1 MHEAGTAPFCAS
13 SCSSRCSRSSRAWS
27 GCLSGNVMH
36 FYSVGLLRMAYETAQ
51 RADIAAAADPY
62 HLTHETLVAIVL
74 ATSAADALVNDLVGC
89 IRLLSEHGA
98 LTSGEDSR
106 LVAIGEAI
114 EAMEE
119 AHAQIRPKYL
129 AAAVLLGCRSI
140 RRGATPFQAFNDL
153 VILRNGIIH
162 ARPVSLDETGIEAR
176 IVNALAQRGLV
187 GAGTNIP
194 GYDTWWVRVRTA
206 AVAWWAADSAYS
218 LMLELVNGV
227 VAIADYKGVIAGFG
241 DQLRGVRRQPS

>member
-1 MHEAGTAPFCAS
+1 
-13 SCSSRCSRSSRAWS
+13 
-27 GCLSGNVMH
+27 MH

-51 RADIAAAADPY
+51 RAAVVAAADPY
-62 HLTHETLVAIVL
+62 HLTDETLVAIVL
-74 ATSAADALVNDLVGC
+74 ATSAAGALVNDLVGC

-98 LTSGEDSR
+98 LKTSDDGSR

-129 AAAVLLGCRSI
+129 AAAVLLGCNSI
-140 RRGATPFQAFNDL
+140 RRGAAPFQAFNDL

-162 ARPVSLDETGIEAR
+162 ARPVSLDETGAEAR

-206 AVAWWAADSAYS
+206 AVAWWAAESAYS
-218 LMLELVNGV
+218 LMLALVNSV
-227 VAIADYKGVIAGFG
+227 VAIADYNRVIAGFG